1 MAFNYNS
8 HLKIREILNV
18 YMDRIV
24 LEMIQNSSGMIK
36 AVQQINMLEGLA
48 AEMGLLDKGKE
59 KIAKRYGVSE
69 PEINAMRVKYSQDS
83 ANGEILKIC
92 REMMTVETFDKVL
105 PDILKSLRAGHDLL
119 TKSLAATF
127 ISDTILE
134 GRSDLISPKNA
145 RLISRK
151 LVEIYQQS
159 TVVDCLSMKESLQ

>member
-1 MAFNYNS
+1 
-8 HLKIREILNV
+8 
-18 YMDRIV
+18 
-24 LEMIQNSSGMIK
+24 
-36 AVQQINMLEGLA
+36 
-48 AEMGLLDKGKE
+48 
-59 KIAKRYGVSE
+59 
-69 PEINAMRVKYSQDS
+69 
-83 ANGEILKIC
+83 
-92 REMMTVETFDKVL
+92 MTVETFDKVL